1 MAVTLL
7 WTIAAKC
14 HGKLRLIF
22 HAVHGCSIRMA
33 VPCALPTAFAF
44 ISLREG
50 DCTRHFT
57 HPLLRFLWQNVLRGN
72 PKWVTANPTCEVW
85 LASFRHVSCFME
97 TEAMSQI
104 SCLIADSLK
113 PGTLRGMSM
122 HVALLAGTLAASLAG
137 SFMVIFEQCS
147 DSLLYIFRWNK
158 AHGHNTVAKYCP
170 DELAKLMEY
179 KKVFAGDGMRNRPE
193 PPGIFSTLLSSSA

>member
-1 MAVTLL
+1 MTKGAFMDVALSGTPFMVAAQNAHGFVSADVGKIAELTGAVGIISFAVVSTVFTLTLL
-7 WTIAAKC
+7 AIW
-14 HGKLRLIF
+14 GFLMLRLRQ
-22 HAVHGCSIRMA
+22 VT
-33 VPCALPTAFAF
+33 PDQP
-44 ISLREG
+44 RE
-50 DCTRHFT
+50 HIE
-57 HPLLRFLWQNVLRGN
+57 N
-72 PKWVTANPTCEVW
+72 PY
-85 LASFRHVSCFME
+85 F
-97 TEAMSQI
+97 
-104 SCLIADSLK
+104 
-113 PGTLRGMSM
+113 
-122 HVALLAGTLAASLAG
+122 VALLAGTLAASLAG

>member
-122 HVALLAGTLAASLAG
+122 HVRWALTQKTRNATWYAYSGVQLCHSSMPRVPQVALLAGTLAASLAG
-137 SFMVIFEQCS
+137 SFMALRQ
-147 DSLLYIFRWNK
+147 
-158 AHGHNTVAKYCP
+158 
-170 DELAKLMEY
+170 
-179 KKVFAGDGMRNRPE
+179 
-193 PPGIFSTLLSSSA
+193 